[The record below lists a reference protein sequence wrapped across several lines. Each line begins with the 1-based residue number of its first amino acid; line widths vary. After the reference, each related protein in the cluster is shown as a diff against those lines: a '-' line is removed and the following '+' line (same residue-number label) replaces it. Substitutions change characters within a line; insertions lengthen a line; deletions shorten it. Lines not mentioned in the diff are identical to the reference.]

1 MKNLYKKYQVMATL
15 PVKPSKKYDFEDE
28 IEWCENIIAR
38 SQAHAL
44 KQMRELFPKAKRVWV
59 WGDPEIVVVR
69 L

>member
-1 MKNLYKKYQVMATL
+1 MKNIYKKYIVMALL

-38 SQAHAL
+38 SPTLAL
-44 KQMRELFPKAKRVWV
+44 KQMRELFPTASKVWI
-59 WGDPEIVVVR
+59 WGTPEIVVVR